1 MPGQR
6 RISYRQAFCVAK
18 CLAEGAAVMAK
29 TGVLKEPEA
38 ILEKYGDMVFKAAF
52 SLTKN
57 RQDAEDAAQEAFISL
72 MQSAP
77 EFESEEH
84 QKAWLLR
91 VVTNKCKSLFRTV
104 WHSRTQA
111 IEENTASFEMT
122 TDERGVVDAV
132 NSLSQKYKEV
142 VYLYYIEGY
151 SAKEIASILNTTQNT
166 VLSRMARARH
176 MLQNILKETEGE
188 SIV

>member
-1 MPGQR
+1 
-6 RISYRQAFCVAK
+6 
-18 CLAEGAAVMAK
+18 MAK
-29 TGVLKEPEA
+29 STVLKEPDA
-38 ILEKYGDMVFKAAF
+38 ILEKYADMVFRTAF
-52 SLTKN
+52 ALTKN
-57 RQDAEDAAQEAFISL
+57 RQDAEDAAQDTFISL
-72 MQSAP
+72 IQNAP

-104 WHSRTQA
+104 WHSRTQG
-111 IEENTASFEMT
+111 IEENTASFNMT
-122 TDERGVVDAV
+122 TDESGVVNAV

-151 SAKEIASILNTTQNT
+151 SAKEIAAVLDISQNT
-166 VLSRMARARH
+166 VLSRMSRARH
-176 MLQNILKETEGE
+176 MLKDILKETEGE